1 MDNRIDI
8 PNIKLSK
15 VEGLVNKMKA
25 VTGNEDV
32 ELSFE
37 FFMTSFFPR
46 CWNNIQDALTHQ
58 YTLGYIEGS
67 KQEKI

>member
-8 PNIKLSK
+8 PSIKLSD
-15 VEGLVNKMKA
+15 VEGLVNKMKKD
-25 VTGNEDV
+25 VGNKDV

-46 CWNNIQDALTHQ
+46 CWDNIQDALKTQ
-58 YTLGYIEGS
+58 YTLGYIEGT
-67 KQEKI
+67 KEKT

>member
-8 PNIKLSK
+8 PNIKLSD
-15 VEGLVNKMKA
+15 VEGLVNKMKKE
-25 VTGNEDV
+25 VGNKDV

-46 CWNNIQDALTHQ
+46 CWDNIQDALKRQ

-67 KQEKI
+67 KEKT

>member
-1 MDNRIDI
+1 
-8 PNIKLSK
+8 
-15 VEGLVNKMKA
+15 MKT
-25 VTGNEDV
+25 VTGNKDV

-46 CWNNIQDALTHQ
+46 CWDNIQDALTRQ

>member
-15 VEGLVNKMKA
+15 VEGLVNKMKT
-25 VTGNEDV
+25 VTGNKDI

-46 CWNNIQDALTHQ
+46 CWDNIQDALKRQ

>member
-8 PNIKLSK
+8 PNIKLSD
-15 VEGLVNKMKA
+15 VEGLVNKMKKD
-25 VTGNEDV
+25 TNNQDV

-46 CWNNIQDALTHQ
+46 CWDNIQDVLKRQ
-58 YTLGYIEGS
+58 YTLGYIEGT
-67 KQEKI
+67 KEKT

>member
-8 PNIKLSK
+8 PNIKLSE
-15 VEGLVNKMKA
+15 VEGLVNKMKT
-25 VTGNEDV
+25 VTGNKDV

-37 FFMTSFFPR
+37 FFMASFFPR
-46 CWNNIQDALTHQ
+46 CWDNIQNALKHQ

>member
-8 PNIKLSK
+8 PNIKLSD
-15 VEGLVNKMKA
+15 VERLVNKMKKD
-25 VTGNEDV
+25 VGNKDV

-46 CWNNIQDALTHQ
+46 CWDNIQDALKRQ
-58 YTLGYIEGS
+58 YTLGYIKGS
-67 KQEKI
+67 KEKT

>member
-8 PNIKLSK
+8 PNIKLSD
-15 VEGLVNKMKA
+15 VEGLVNKMKKE
-25 VTGNEDV
+25 VGNKDV
-32 ELSFE
+32 ELTFE

-46 CWNNIQDALTHQ
+46 CWDNIQDALKHQ